1 LLDRTGSKTC
11 LVYIPHVGRLLAKQ
25 FVLII
30 IITEQLR
37 CRHHRSV
44 NLAVFWCQLH
54 RVFLTYSLTTHV
66 VLNDLMNFLLTSPK
80 QQPNRSRFHYFDQTR
95 KIQKS
100 PDGAKSYTTTCDK
113 IRRKTF
119 TPNPDL
125 IDHLSDRLILEWIIY
140 PSL

>member
-66 VLNDLMNFLLTSPK
+66 VLNDLMHFLLTSPK
-80 QQPNRSRFHYFDQTR
+80 QQPNRSVTPDFIILIKREKSRNHRTVLNLTR
-95 KIQKS
+95 PLGIKYGEK
-100 PDGAKSYTTTCDK
+100 
-113 IRRKTF
+113 
-119 TPNPDL
+119 
-125 IDHLSDRLILEWIIY
+125 LSLPTLT
-140 PSL
+140 